1 MTQRRDRP
9 MRLLCRL
16 ALALLAGSLALL
28 AGCAA
33 QQREAIG
40 TLGTSGAGVYVNRA
54 PAQSGRI
61 IYSGEEV
68 STGPGVSAIVD
79 FGGGHFVQLDENT
92 DPLFSWRLVDQVRC
106 VFVQM
111 FSGQAYADA
120 SPFCLA
126 TAAVEVVSGSKLNIW
141 LLPQASVVSVLEGH
155 MTPRQPPG
163 RTVEAGE
170 ELTAESGGAL
180 HVRRLSPTELAERA
194 AWRARYRFTGWC
206 NDGLFGARRADRES
220 CNPRDFTFS
229 EPTRDAP
236 TPVPWHFGPR
246 LQPRPQPQRPRSYE

>member
-126 TAAVEVVSGSKLNIW
+126 TAAVEVVSGSKLNVW

-155 MTPRQPPG
+155 MTPRRPPG
-163 RTVEAGE
+163 RD
-170 ELTAESGGAL
+170 
-180 HVRRLSPTELAERA
+180 H
-194 AWRARYRFTGWC
+194 C
-206 NDGLFGARRADRES
+206 
-220 CNPRDFTFS
+220 
-229 EPTRDAP
+229 
-236 TPVPWHFGPR
+236 
-246 LQPRPQPQRPRSYE
+246 RPGQG